1 MRRLPIY
8 FLIDVSESMVGDPI
22 RQVEDGMATIIKSI
36 KTDPYAI
43 ETVWISI
50 IVFAGQAKTLVSL
63 QEVVSFYPPRFPIGG
78 GTSLSNGLGHLM
90 FELRKNIV
98 KTTTEQKGDWKPI
111 VFLFT
116 DGVPTDDSKNAI
128 DEWKQNW
135 KQAANM
141 VAISF
146 GENTDTSLLGELTEN
161 VLQFNNATSE
171 DYQKFFKWVTD
182 SIKTNSISVEN
193 NRSGFEMTQV
203 DNDTLTKIDLTK
215 TKPSN
220 SKYIDNNFV
229 VLAGKCQNTKRPYLI
244 KYKKSLSLSS
254 TFGLNYQTLSYNLV
268 GAFQIDGITYA
279 ELSEESGFTAKIN
292 TEELIGIP
300 SCPCCGNQY
309 AFAMCACGELH
320 CIGLHNID
328 SNTKEI
334 KATCPSCGINGT
346 YGSGN
351 GGFDVHRVQG

>member
-8 FLIDVSESMVGDPI
+8 FLIDVSESMVGDQI

-36 KTDPYAI
+36 KTDPHAI

-50 IVFAGQAKTLVSL
+50 IVFAGQAKTLVPL

-90 FELRKNIV
+90 FELRRNIV
-98 KTTTEQKGDWKPI
+98 KTTMEQKGDWKPI

-128 DEWKQNW
+128 NEWKQNW
-135 KQAANM
+135 QRTANM

-146 GENTDTSLLGELTEN
+146 GDNTDTSLLGELTDN
-161 VLQFNNATSE
+161 VLQFNNANPE

-182 SIKTNSISVEN
+182 SIKTSSVRVEN
-193 NRSGFEMTQV
+193 SMSGFELAKLD
-203 DNDTLTKIDLTK
+203 DNTLTKIDFSQVK
-215 TKPSN
+215 TAPSQ
-220 SKYIDNNFV
+220 YLDNNFV

-244 KYKKSLSLSS
+244 KYKKALSNSS
-254 TFGLNYQTLSYNLV
+254 TLGFNYQTLSYNLV
-268 GAFQIDGITYA
+268 GAFQVDGATYS
-279 ELSEESGFTAKIN
+279 ELSDENGITAKIN

-320 CIGLHNID
+320 CIGLQNID
-328 SNTKEI
+328 SNTNEM

-346 YGSGN
+346 YGSGS
-351 GGFDVHRVQG
+351 GGFDVNRTQG